1 MGFNLNGML
10 MIDTLKRILG
20 FIILLLF
27 ILWNINCL
35 GQDSLKLSDRTHNI
49 AGFVTAETDQI
60 NGLAL
65 GVWNQPEINH
75 GQRINGVELELLGAG
90 WVTPFLFLDDGGY
103 IPKSRNMLRNN
114 GLIFGTTLLA
124 GKINGVGLSPFVIT
138 HHDLNGLIAAPVTV
152 TLYNANGI
160 TIGVINYVAV
170 LNGLQLGV
178 YNNTRQ
184 VSGLEA
190 GIYNKCD
197 DHSVGLQI
205 GLINRSNEHKGI
217 QIGLVNII
225 GKRITPV
232 INWSFRP
239 FSDAG

>member
-1 MGFNLNGML
+1 

-35 GQDSLKLSDRTHNI
+35 GQDSLKPPGHTHNI
-49 AGFVTAETDQI
+49 VGIVTEEMDQI

-65 GVWNQPEINH
+65 GIWNQPDMHHE
-75 GQRINGVELELLGAG
+75 QRINGVQLELVGAG
-90 WVTPFLFLDDGGY
+90 WVTPFLFLDDEGY
-103 IPKSRNMLRNN
+103 IPKSRNHLQNN

-124 GKINGVGLSPFVIT
+124 GKINGVGVSPFVIT
-138 HHDLNGLIAAPVTV
+138 HHDLNGLIVAPVTV
-152 TLYNANGI
+152 TLYNANGV
-160 TIGVINYVAV
+160 TIGVINYVSS
-170 LNGLQLGV
+170 LSGLQVGV
-178 YNNTRQ
+178 YNNTQQ

-197 DHSVGLQI
+197 DRSRGLQI
-205 GLINRSNEHKGI
+205 GLINRSKEHKGI

-225 GKRITPV
+225 GKRITPLV
-232 INWSFRP
+232 NWSFRP